1 MNGLKLGEALRNA
14 RRVYGTLIVSPS
26 PFWPNIV
33 GTLGLDF
40 VFIDTEPEAKR
51 GNINI

>member
-1 MNGLKLGEALRNA
+1 MNGLKLGEALRNG

-26 PFWPNIV
+26 PSWPNIV